1 MPFVAMQTNFR
12 LSKILALTC
21 GLLLVTGPARA
32 DVTPHEQLK
41 QHIHD
46 AVEKVKAAPTAAEK
60 RSILDDELRAMTTAL
75 NRARQMTDRSSE
87 KESIDA
93 LRARVQEKLDEL
105 HGQNGYTA
113 VPDGELDTF
122 ADYVQQD
129 FEQADRVVTI
139 SVTTALLIVLILLLL

>member
-1 MPFVAMQTNFR
+1 MQADFR

-21 GLLLVTGPARA
+21 GLLLVTAPARA

-41 QHIHD
+41 QHIRD

-75 NRARQMTDRSSE
+75 SRARQMTDRSSE

-113 VPDGELDTF
+113 VPDEELDTF

>member
-1 MPFVAMQTNFR
+1 MPLVAMQADFR

-21 GLLLVTGPARA
+21 GLLLVTAPARA

-41 QHIHD
+41 QHIRD

-75 NRARQMTDRSSE
+75 SRARQMTDRSSE
-87 KESIDA
+87 RESIDV

-113 VPDGELDTF
+113 VPDEELDTF

>member
-1 MPFVAMQTNFR
+1 MQTNFR

-21 GLLLVTGPARA
+21 GLLLVTAPARA

-75 NRARQMTDRSSE
+75 SRARQMTDRSSE

-113 VPDGELDTF
+113 VPDEELDTF

>member
-1 MPFVAMQTNFR
+1 MQTNFR

-21 GLLLVTGPARA
+21 GLLLVTAPARA

-113 VPDGELDTF
+113 VPDEELDTF

>member
-1 MPFVAMQTNFR
+1 
-12 LSKILALTC
+12 
-21 GLLLVTGPARA
+21 VTAPARA

-75 NRARQMTDRSSE
+75 SRARQMTDRSSE
-87 KESIDA
+87 RESIDA

-113 VPDGELDTF
+113 VPDEELDTI